1 MASSSFLDQLG
12 SMAIK
17 TQCSLKTKEIPSFQV
32 AVRITAMSIAYK
44 MPVTLK
50 PERELSEFV
59 VNKNGPAASSMV
71 QAKGHRI
78 AVVLDAYLNP
88 I

>member
-1 MASSSFLDQLG
+1 MFKILVGKGVEGMASSSFLDQLG
-12 SMAIK
+12 SMA
-17 TQCSLKTKEIPSFQV
+17 
-32 AVRITAMSIAYK
+32 IAYK

-71 QAKGHRI
+71 QATGHRI